1 MKLLAMKYAKYTKL
15 CYIMLLRIFFRWDM
29 KGVGYGA
36 KNFGLG
42 VDFAEHYMN
51 TDDPVPTTN
60 DPLPNCAVIDVTNC
74 VERKRFAL
82 PEVSKTLFLPF

>member
-1 MKLLAMKYAKYTKL
+1 
-15 CYIMLLRIFFRWDM
+15 M
-29 KGVGYGA
+29 KGIGYGA

-42 VDFAEHYMN
+42 VDFAEQFMN

-74 VERKRFAL
+74 KERENFVV
-82 PEVSKTLFLPF
+82 PEVSEPLFLAISSLVGWSV